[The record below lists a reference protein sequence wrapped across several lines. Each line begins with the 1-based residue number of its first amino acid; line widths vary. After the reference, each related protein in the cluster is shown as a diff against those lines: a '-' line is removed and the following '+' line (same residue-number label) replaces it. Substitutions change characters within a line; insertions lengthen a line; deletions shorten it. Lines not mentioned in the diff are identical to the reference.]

1 MGSDMTCIPPRLP
14 QTVAAPPKQNEST
27 ITSLLD
33 ESNIESRNLSDCH
46 TMSSLNSEQQ
56 SDPAISRQ
64 NHAPLKKTPVA
75 NLTLNVSVTAKQLIP
90 LTLLASQSQILT
102 KLMDQTL
109 HFLHPQHSGLMNQ
122 QPLVLLT

>member
-1 MGSDMTCIPPRLP
+1 MGSDMSCIPPRLP
-14 QTVAAPPKQNEST
+14 QTVAAPTKQNEST

-46 TMSSLNSEQQ
+46 TMGSLNSEQQ
-56 SDPAISRQ
+56 SETSSRQ
-64 NHAPLKKTPVA
+64 NHAPLKQTPVA

-90 LTLLASQSQILT
+90 LTLLASKSQLLT

-122 QPLVLLT
+122 QQRFRW